1 MEREREREQHTH
13 TQDRNREECVCVC
26 GELWVEGMGES
37 ELHQTPNKDRYSV
50 SQSNVSWG
58 LSCARV
64 GDPEMAQ
71 PTLVP
76 EGMAVRRNSG
86 FCPVGHRELVKV
98 VEQGR
103 ETVTVVELGNM
114 PSGSSE
120 EEGW

>member
-1 MEREREREQHTH
+1 MF
-13 TQDRNREECVCVC
+13 VVSV
-26 GELWVEGMGES
+26 WVEGMGES